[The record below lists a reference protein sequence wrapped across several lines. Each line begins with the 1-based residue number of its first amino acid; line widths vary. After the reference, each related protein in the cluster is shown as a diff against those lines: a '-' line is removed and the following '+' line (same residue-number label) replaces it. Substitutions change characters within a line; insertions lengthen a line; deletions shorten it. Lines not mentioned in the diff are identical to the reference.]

1 MVSIQVKK
9 SRIFGTVRC
18 PSSKSYTH
26 RALAIASLAAG
37 ESTITNALLARD
49 TLATLACC
57 RALGAAIESR
67 REGRA
72 VQVRGRH
79 GSFEPPENVL
89 NCENSG
95 TTIRIMTAMAG
106 LVKKGHT
113 VLTGD
118 ESLRRRP
125 MQPILDALGPLGVEA
140 YSTREN
146 GAPPLVVR
154 GGGIKGGMTLID
166 GSISSQFISG
176 LLIAGIYANSEITL
190 KIKGDLVSKPY
201 VKATLA
207 TMASFGVKVDHDPG
221 MLEYRIRN
229 AQYRPSRFDVP
240 SDFSTAALIL
250 SAGVLAGGDR
260 LKVKGL
266 NFDLPQ
272 GDSQIIEI
280 MERMGCAVKADRAKG
295 EVVVHG
301 IDAGEGLPL
310 EGGDFDLADTPDLL
324 PVVSIL
330 ALKAKGRV
338 KITGVAHARVKE
350 TDRVANIARELA
362 KLGAGVEEFQ
372 DGLTIS
378 APKKLKNASLEA
390 YNDHRLFM
398 AFTIAGMMT
407 EKSIVAGAES
417 VDVSY
422 PNFVPDMKAL
432 GARLSPMPDRE

>member
-1 MVSIQVKK
+1 MVKIQVRRSKVD
-9 SRIFGTVRC
+9 GTVRC

-26 RALAIASLAAG
+26 RALAIASLASG
-37 ESTITNALLARD
+37 GQSTITNALLARD

-57 RALGAAIESR
+57 RALGAEVQER
-67 REGRA
+67 RGI
-72 VQVRGRH
+72 VQVQGRH
-79 GSFEPPENVL
+79 DFQPPENVL

-95 TTIRIMTAMAG
+95 TTIRIMTAMSC
-106 LVKKGHT
+106 LVKSGHV

-125 MQPILDALGPLGVEA
+125 MQPILDALGPLGVQA
-140 YSTREN
+140 YSTKGN
-146 GAPPLVVR
+146 GTPPLIVR
-154 GGGIKGGMTLID
+154 GGGIKGGTTIID

-176 LLIAGIYANSEITL
+176 LLVAGIYADSEITL

-201 VKATLA
+201 VRATIA
-207 TMASFGVKVDHDPG
+207 TMEHFGVKIDCEQD
-221 MLEYRIRN
+221 MLEYRIKQSEYKP
-229 AQYRPSRFDVP
+229 ARFDVP

-250 SAGVLAGGDR
+250 SAGALVGKK

-266 NFDLPQ
+266 NFNLPQ
-272 GDSQIIEI
+272 GDSQIVEI
-280 MERMGCAVKADRAKG
+280 MERMGCTIKADRPKG
-295 EVVVHG
+295 EVIVQG
-301 IDAGEGLPL
+301 AESL
-310 EGGDFDLADTPDLL
+310 EGGEFNLADTPDLL

-330 ALKAKGRV
+330 ALKARSPV

-362 KLGAGVEEFQ
+362 KFGASVDEFR
-372 DGLTIS
+372 DGLTIA

-398 AFTIAGMMT
+398 AFTIAAMMT
-407 EKSIVAGAES
+407 EKSVVEGAES

-422 PNFVPDMKAL
+422 PHFVEDMKGL
-432 GARLSPMPDRE
+432 GARLSYAG

>member
-1 MVSIQVKK
+1 LVSIQVKRSK
-9 SRIFGTVRC
+9 IAGSVRC
-18 PSSKSYTH
+18 PSSKSYSH
-26 RALAIASLAAG
+26 RALAIASLAPG
-37 ESTITNALLARD
+37 QSTITNALLARD

-57 RALGAAIESR
+57 RALGAEIENKK
-67 REGRA
+67 EGRA
-72 VQVRGRH
+72 VQVQGRQ
-79 GSFEPPENVL
+79 GFEPPENVL

-95 TTIRIMTAMAG
+95 TTIRIMTAIAG
-106 LVKKGHT
+106 LVKKGYT

-140 YSTREN
+140 YSTKMN
-146 GAPPLVVR
+146 GTPPLIVK
-154 GGGIKGGMTLID
+154 GGGIKGGSALID

-176 LLIAGIYANSEITL
+176 LLIAGIYANSEIIL

-207 TMASFGVKVDHDPG
+207 TMENFGVRVDHEPN
-221 MLEYRIRN
+221 MLEYHIRN
-229 AQYRPSRFDVP
+229 AQYAPSKFDVP

-250 SAGVLAGGDR
+250 SAGALAGER

-266 NFDLPQ
+266 NFSLPQ

-280 MERMGCAVKADRAKG
+280 MLRMGGAVRADKIKG
-295 EVVVHG
+295 EVIVQG
-301 IDAGEGLPL
+301 AETL

-330 ALKAKGRV
+330 ALKARSPV

-350 TDRVANIARELA
+350 TDRVANIARELV
-362 KLGAGVEEFQ
+362 KLGAQVDEFH
-372 DGLTIS
+372 DGLTIA

-422 PNFVPDMKAL
+422 PNFVSDMKDL